1 VNSINVAGDVLGVA
15 DAEPD
20 AVAEPVTLA
29 GVVVAGSGD
38 PPRPQP
44 AVARTAAVTAR
55 AMPMCLMISVEPMPE
70 KLASQVADRTRPHR
84 SREGV

>member
-1 VNSINVAGDVLGVA
+1 MVVVGLANVVAIAAQAG
-15 DAEPD
+15 EP
-20 AVAEPVTLA
+20 APIEPVTLA